1 MPTTALT
8 PDELDSQAARLHDTA
23 AWRQIV
29 TGWDLTAP
37 APGRPAPGPVHP
49 APAGHEPVPMP
60 VPEQPRPL
68 EPSQP
73 LDLSQPSHPS
83 YPAQEGSGD
92 WRDLLSVPVDQLIA
106 DTVRA
111 LPAAPPHERPLP
123 GRLGAV
129 LPDRLHS
136 WRRIGQPEVPPSIHL
151 AHARQILTEWGWQNT
166 PYRLRNARG
175 ARCVCGAMLT
185 AHRLGYGS
193 VETVDRAGAWLI
205 TELRSRGWT
214 GLIGPWNRCPG
225 RTAAD
230 AVALIDAT
238 ISRAARA
245 GQ

>member
-1 MPTTALT
+1 MPTTATSTALT
-8 PDELDSQAARLHDTA
+8 PDELDVQAARLHDTE
-23 AWRQIV
+23 AWQQIV
-29 TGWDLTAP
+29 TGWDLTVPESPSP
-37 APGRPAPGPVHP
+37 APPGVEQDRPAP
-49 APAGHEPVPMP
+49 
-60 VPEQPRPL
+60 
-68 EPSQP
+68 
-73 LDLSQPSHPS
+73 
-83 YPAQEGSGD
+83 SGD

-111 LPAAPPHERPLP
+111 LPAALPRERPLP

-129 LPDRLHS
+129 LPDRLHA
-136 WRRIGQPEVPPSIHL
+136 WRRIGQPEVQPSVHL

-175 ARCVCGAMLT
+175 ARCICGAMLT

-193 VETVDRAGAWLI
+193 VHTVDRAGAWLI
-205 TELRSRGWT
+205 SELRSQGWT
-214 GLIGPWNRCPG
+214 GLIGPWNRYPG

-230 AVALIDAT
+230 ALALIDAT